1 MPQKAVPNSPSE
13 RLVAIDALR
22 VLAFALLMLYHL
34 GMAYVPDWGWHIKS
48 HYQSPWLQSIMLWSN
63 QWRMDLLFVLSGMA
77 VAIMLQRKPTLTVGR
92 LRIVHLGVPL
102 LAGVFI
108 WVAPQVFVELKDKGF
123 IAGMGYIEFLL
134 HYLNPFG
141 ELPAVYGRFEPLPW
155 TWNHLWFLPYVLCY
169 SLITV
174 VIAGVF
180 SFRARFWQPSRRW
193 WFSAGLLL
201 VPVLVL
207 WLIGEWL
214 YADYPKSYAFI
225 GDWFNHASYGWAFL
239 LGVIFVVLP
248 ALWQQLPRLYV
259 PALVLATACFLM
271 VLVYVGKLPIFW
283 DEALYGDFFT
293 AIKGFVFSANRWL
306 WLLAVLTL
314 GARYFVVDYP
324 WLTPLRQRIFCYYII
339 HQSVLIVGL
348 WAVKEQ
354 ALGWAEPTL
363 LLLGTL
369 LLCELGYRCACRSR
383 ILGYSLG
390 VFPKNASP
398 KALN

>member
-214 YADYPKSYAFI
+214 YADFPKSYAFI

-259 PALVLATACFLM
+259 PALVLAIACFLM

-348 WAVKEQ
+348 WALKER

-390 VFPKNASP
+390 VFPKNT
-398 KALN
+398 